1 MIHLQTSTPDPKPY
15 TINPKPREISYK
27 QEAEA
32 AKRFQKQFAD
42 KEWIKVLDPA
52 HQRPDLVMYH
62 SISQP
67 GAKDRMNAQEPYVV
81 VSSVISW

>member
-1 MIHLQTSTPDPKPY
+1 VRCVEVLNVREVSCRLARQMLNDTPPNLSTKPY
-15 TINPKPREISYK
+15 TLNPEPREISYK

-52 HQRPDLVMYH
+52 KQ
-62 SISQP
+62 
-67 GAKDRMNAQEPYVV
+67 
-81 VSSVISW
+81 

>member
-15 TINPKPREISYK
+15 TIKPQPREISYK

-42 KEWIKVLDPA
+42 KEWIKVLDP
-52 HQRPDLVMYH
+52 V
-62 SISQP
+62 
-67 GAKDRMNAQEPYVV
+67 
-81 VSSVISW
+81 